1 MKKAI
6 RSHRPGHLFTL
17 VKGVAAQAC
26 KEAANWLF
34 AFKQTLAVLLA
45 MWISM
50 RFELGQ
56 PATAMVTVYVLMHP
70 QSGMVLTK
78 SAYRI
83 LGTLSGAAA
92 CLVLF
97 ALFPQERVLFLLSL
111 SLWVGFCTAG
121 AALNRNFRC
130 YGFTLAGYTAA
141 MIGLTQVNHPLSF
154 FAYAS
159 NRFSEVMVGILCA
172 GLVGDLIFPQH
183 LGSTI
188 VRTVHS
194 RYMEFCGFVQAL
206 FTGKM
211 PPRDVDCMHL
221 RFIHSVL
228 TLESLRGASLLET
241 TQTPRGDARLRRM
254 NRDFMAAST
263 TLHAFNQL
271 LKRLHKTESPAAPG
285 LVLLAESLAEVVLNH
300 GEPAHTEEEAH
311 RSAQRIAAYSTTLD
325 ERAASLRNKLD
336 TPPESQ
342 TTLDFDTGV
351 ELIRRLILEIHD
363 YTRTYAAGPEEHSP
377 LRSEDL
383 HFASRTDP
391 AVAILNGIR
400 AMLTLFMVSTF
411 WISTSWQYGNV
422 AVMSVAIGCSL
433 FAPAPD
439 PTKALKG
446 GLIGH
451 AVGFPAAFVFKF
463 FIMPHLSGAGMLCA
477 ALVPFLLVG
486 PWLAMSPKTANIS
499 LAYSVMLCFMVA
511 PTNSMLYDPLYMI
524 NFGNALMLGLAAAAV
539 MFAIFLPPTGSWLK
553 YRIPKI
559 LRRQVLKACS
569 APLSGLEHR
578 FESSTRDLLQR
589 IAAGQSTPSQ
599 PDQNSLDWMFFA
611 LEIGHAV
618 IHLRQATQDI
628 STPLQPGEIHKSIA
642 LIQQLF
648 SQPTAGNREA
658 TIIGVGNAIEA
669 IRSLQNRETSVHVP
683 HGVLHRMM
691 TSLHFIRIT
700 LLDDETVL
708 ATSTKG
714 PAPSHRG
721 DISYAA

>member
-1 MKKAI
+1 MI
-6 RSHRPGHLFTL
+6 NTNRSHRLANLLAWAKEMASEAG
-17 VKGVAAQAC
+17 

-34 AFKQTLAVLLA
+34 ALKQTLAVLLA
-45 MWISM
+45 MGISM

-83 LGTLSGAAA
+83 LGTLAGAVA
-92 CLVLF
+92 CLFLF
-97 ALFPQERVLFLLSL
+97 ALFPQERVLFLIGL

-141 MIGLTQVNHPLSF
+141 MIGLTQVNNPMSF
-154 FAYAS
+154 FTYAS
-159 NRFSEVMVGILCA
+159 NRISEVMVGILCA

-188 VRTVHS
+188 VRTVQS
-194 RYMEFCGFVQAL
+194 RYTEFCGFVQTL
-206 FTGKM
+206 FTGKIQHK
-211 PPRDVDCMHL
+211 DVERMHL

-241 TQTPRGDARLRRM
+241 TQTSRGDARLRRM
-254 NRDFMAAST
+254 NKDFMAAST
-263 TLHAFNQL
+263 TLHSFNQL
-271 LKRLHKTESPAAPG
+271 LKRLQKTGSPAAPL
-285 LVLLAESLAEVVLNH
+285 LVMLAELLAEAILNH
-300 GEPAHTEEEAH
+300 GEPPHTEEEAQ
-311 RSAQRIAAYSTTLD
+311 RSSRRIAAYSATLD
-325 ERAASLRNKLD
+325 ERVASLRNDLGTFPD
-336 TPPESQ
+336 NQ

-351 ELIRRLILEIHD
+351 DLIRRLVLEIHD
-363 YTRTYAAGPEEHSP
+363 YTRAYVTKPEEHSP

-400 AMLTLFMVSTF
+400 AMLTLFLVSMF
-411 WISTSWQYGNV
+411 WINTSWQYGNV

-446 GLIGH
+446 GIIGH
-451 AVGFPAAFVFKF
+451 AVGFPAAFICKF
-463 FIMPHLSGAGMLCA
+463 FILPHLSGLAMLCA

-511 PTNSMLYDPLYMI
+511 PSNSMLYDPMYMI

-539 MFAIFLPPTGSWLK
+539 MFAIFLPVTSPWFK
-553 YRIPKI
+553 HRIPVM
-559 LRRQVLKACS
+559 LRRQVLKACA

-578 FESSTRDLLQR
+578 FESSTRDLLQK
-589 IAAGQSTPSQ
+589 IAAGQNAQSS
-599 PDQNSLDWMFFA
+599 PDQTSLDWMFLT
-611 LEIGHAV
+611 LEVGRAV
-618 IHLRQATQDI
+618 IHLRQANQNI
-628 STPLQPGEIHKSIA
+628 PQQLQPEGIQKSIQS
-642 LIQQLF
+642 IQQLF
-648 SQPTAGNREA
+648 RKPTAGNHA
-658 TIIGVGNAIEA
+658 AAIACVGGAINAIH
-669 IRSLQNRETSVHVP
+669 SQTHCETAGQHP
-683 HGVLHRMM
+683 QRGLRQMM
-691 TSLHFIRIT
+691 TSLHIIRMT
-700 LLDDETVL
+700 LLDDETAL
-708 ATSTKG
+708 AASITGRVSPHQG
-714 PAPSHRG
+714 E
-721 DISYAA
+721 ISYAA

>member
-1 MKKAI
+1 MKSTI
-6 RSHRPGHLFTL
+6 RRPRRFDLL
-17 VKGVAAQAC
+17 AAVKGVAAQTG
-26 KEAANWLF
+26 KEAAIWLF
-34 AFKQTLAVLLA
+34 ALKQTLAVLLA
-45 MWISM
+45 MWVSL

-56 PATAMVTVYVLMHP
+56 PSTAMVTVYVLMHP

-83 LGTLSGAAA
+83 LGTLFGAAA

-97 ALFPQERVLFLLSL
+97 ALFPQQRVLFLLGL

-141 MIGLTQVNHPLSF
+141 MVGLSLVNHPMSF

-159 NRFSEVMVGILCA
+159 NRISEVAVGILCA

-188 VRTVHS
+188 VRSVQS
-194 RYMEFCGFVQAL
+194 RYTEFCGFVQAL

-211 PPRDVDCMHL
+211 SPRDVEGTHL

-263 TLHAFNQL
+263 TLHSIDQL
-271 LKRLHKTESPAAPG
+271 MKRLQKAESPAAPG
-285 LVLLAESLAEVVLNH
+285 LVLLAESLAEALLND
-300 GEPAHTEEEAH
+300 GEPARTEAEAH
-311 RSAQRIAAYSTTLD
+311 RSSRRIAAYNATLD
-325 ERAASLRNKLD
+325 ERVAALHHDLG
-336 TPPESQ
+336 TPPDSP
-342 TTLDFDTGV
+342 TTLDFVTGV
-351 ELIRRLILEIHD
+351 ELIRRLAQEIQD
-363 YTRTYAAGPEEHSP
+363 YTGAYAAGPEEHSP
-377 LRSEDL
+377 LGSEDL

-400 AMLTLFMVSTF
+400 AMLTLFLISMF
-411 WISTSWQYGNV
+411 WIGTSWQYGNV

-439 PTKALKG
+439 PTKALTG

-451 AVGFPAAFVFKF
+451 ALGFPAAFICKF
-463 FIMPHLSGAGMLCA
+463 LILPHLSGFGMLCA
-477 ALVPFLLVG
+477 VLVPFLLVG
-486 PWLAMSPKTANIS
+486 SWLAMSPKTANYS
-499 LAYSVMLCFMVA
+499 LAYSVMVCFMIA
-511 PTNSMLYDPLYMI
+511 PSNSMQYDPMYML

-539 MFAIFLPPTGSWLK
+539 MFAIFIPPTGSWFK
-553 YRIPKI
+553 HRIPKM
-559 LRRQVLKACS
+559 LRRQVLKVCS

-578 FESSTRDLLQR
+578 FESGTRDLLQK
-589 IAAGQSTPSQ
+589 IAAGQSAQNS
-599 PDQNSLDWMFFA
+599 PDQNALDWMFLA
-611 LEIGHAV
+611 LETGRAV
-618 IHLRQATQDI
+618 IHLRQAAQNMSQQLRLKEVD
-628 STPLQPGEIHKSIA
+628 ESIA

-648 SQPTAGNREA
+648 RRPTGGNHA
-658 TIIGVGNAIEA
+658 AAITGVENAIDA
-669 IRSLQNRETSVHVP
+669 IRSQQNRETAGHLLD
-683 HGVLHRMM
+683 GDLHQMT
-691 TSLHFIRIT
+691 TSLHFIRIA
-700 LLDDETVL
+700 LLDDETAL
-708 ATSTKG
+708 AASTNG
-714 PAPSHRG
+714 PAPRHRG
-721 DISYAA
+721 EISYAA

>member
-1 MKKAI
+1 MKNTS
-6 RSHRPGHLFTL
+6 RSQGLVNLFAL
-17 VKGVAAQAC
+17 AKEMAAETG
-26 KEAANWLF
+26 KEAATWLF
-34 AFKQTLAVLLA
+34 ALKQTLAVLLA

-56 PATAMVTVYVLMHP
+56 PGTAMVTVYVLMHP

-83 LGTLSGAAA
+83 LGTLSGAVA

-97 ALFPQERVLFLLSL
+97 ALFPQERVLFLLGL

-141 MIGLTQVNHPLSF
+141 MIGLAQANHPMSF
-154 FAYAS
+154 FTYAS
-159 NRFSEVMVGILCA
+159 NRISEVLVGILCA

-188 VRTVHS
+188 VRTVQS
-194 RYMEFCGFVQAL
+194 RYREFCGFVQAM

-211 PPRDVDCMHL
+211 QHRDVECMHL
-221 RFIHSVL
+221 RFIHSVF

-263 TLHAFNQL
+263 TLHSLNQL
-271 LKRLHKTESPAAPG
+271 LKRLQKTESPAAPG
-285 LVLLAESLAEVVLNH
+285 LVTLAKLLAEALLNH
-300 GEPAHTEEEAH
+300 GEPVHTEEEAH
-311 RSAQRIAAYSTTLD
+311 RSSRRIADYSTTLD
-325 ERAASLRNKLD
+325 ERVASLRKDLGTLPD
-336 TPPESQ
+336 SQ

-351 ELIRRLILEIHD
+351 ELIRRLVSEIHD
-363 YTRTYAAGPEEHSP
+363 YTKAYADKPEEHSP

-400 AMLTLFMVSTF
+400 AILTLFLVSMF
-411 WISTSWQYGNV
+411 WIGTSWQYGNI

-446 GLIGH
+446 GILGH
-451 AVGFPAAFVFKF
+451 ALGFPAAFIFKF
-463 FIMPHLSGAGMLCA
+463 LLMPHLSGMGMLCA

-499 LAYSVMLCFMVA
+499 LAYSVMLCFMIS
-511 PTNSMLYDPLYMI
+511 PTNSMLYDPMYMI
-524 NFGNALMLGLAAAAV
+524 NFGNALILGLAAAAV
-539 MFAIFLPPTGSWLK
+539 MFAIFLPVTSPWFK
-553 YRIPKI
+553 HRIPVM
-559 LRRQVLKACS
+559 LRRQVLKACA

-578 FESSTRDLLQR
+578 FESGTRDLLQK
-589 IAAGQSTPSQ
+589 IAAGQSAQNS
-599 PDQNSLDWMFFA
+599 PDQTSLDWMFLA
-611 LEIGHAV
+611 LEVGRAV
-618 IHLRQATQDI
+618 IHLRQASQTIPQQ
-628 STPLQPGEIHKSIA
+628 LQPAGIQKSII

-648 SQPTAGNREA
+648 RQPTASNHA
-658 TIIGVGNAIEA
+658 AAIAGVGDAIDA
-669 IRSLQNRETSVHVP
+669 IRSQKNYGTAGQHPQR
-683 HGVLHRMM
+683 VLRQMM
-691 TSLHFIRIT
+691 TSLHIIRMT
-700 LLDDETVL
+700 LLDDETAL
-708 ATSTKG
+708 SASLNNHALPHQG
-714 PAPSHRG
+714 E
-721 DISYAA
+721 ISYAA

>member
-6 RSHRPGHLFTL
+6 RSHSPGHLFTL
-17 VKGVAAQAC
+17 VKGVAAQAG
-26 KEAANWLF
+26 KEATNWLF

-70 QSGMVLTK
+70 HSGMVLTK
-78 SAYRI
+78 SLYRI
-83 LGTLSGAAA
+83 LGTLYGAGA
-92 CLVLF
+92 CLVLL
-97 ALFPQERVLFLLSL
+97 ALFPQERVLFLLGL

-141 MIGLTQVNHPLSF
+141 MIGLAQVNHPLSF
-154 FAYAS
+154 FTYAS
-159 NRFSEVMVGILCA
+159 NRISEVMVGILCA

-183 LGSTI
+183 MGSTI
-188 VRTVHS
+188 VRTVRN
-194 RYMEFCGFVQAL
+194 RYTEFCGFVQAL

-211 PPRDVDCMHL
+211 QHRDVERMHL

-241 TQTPRGDARLRRM
+241 TQTPRRDARLRRM

-263 TLHAFNQL
+263 TLHSFNQL
-271 LKRLHKTESPAAPG
+271 LKRLQKTESPAAPG
-285 LVLLAESLAEVVLNH
+285 LVTLAELLAEAILNH
-300 GEPAHTEEEAH
+300 GEPPHTEDEAH
-311 RSAQRIAAYSTTLD
+311 QSSRRIAAYNTTLD
-325 ERAASLRNKLD
+325 ERVASLRNTLGTVPD
-336 TPPESQ
+336 SP

-351 ELIRRLILEIHD
+351 ELIRRLVMEIHD
-363 YTRTYAAGPEEHSP
+363 YTRAYAAKPEEHRP
-377 LRSEDL
+377 LRNEDL

-400 AMLTLFMVSTF
+400 AMLTLFLVSMF
-411 WISTSWQYGNV
+411 WINTSWQYGNI

-446 GLIGH
+446 GLLGH
-451 AVGFPAAFVFKF
+451 AIGFPAAFMFKF
-463 FIMPHLSGAGMLCA
+463 FVMPHLSGMGMLCA

-499 LAYSVMLCFMVA
+499 LAYSVMLCFMIA
-511 PTNSMLYDPLYMI
+511 PTNSMLYDPMYMI

-539 MFAIFLPPTGSWLK
+539 MFAIFLPVTSPWFK
-553 YRIPKI
+553 RRIPVM
-559 LRRQVLKACS
+559 LRQQVLKACA

-578 FESSTRDLLQR
+578 FESGTRDLLQK
-589 IAAGQSTPSQ
+589 IAAGQSDQNS
-599 PDQNSLDWMFFA
+599 PDQASLDWMFLA
-611 LEIGHAV
+611 LEIGRAV
-618 IHLRQATQDI
+618 FHLRQASQTIPQQ
-628 STPLQPGEIHKSIA
+628 LQPAGIQKSIT

-648 SQPTAGNREA
+648 RQPTASNHA
-658 TIIGVGNAIEA
+658 AAIAGVGDAIDA
-669 IRSLQNRETSVHVP
+669 IRSQKNYETAGQHP
-683 HGVLHRMM
+683 QRVLRQMM
-691 TSLHFIRIT
+691 TSLHMMRMA

-708 ATSTKG
+708 ADSINCRT
-714 PAPSHRG
+714 APHQG
-721 DISYAA
+721 EISYAA